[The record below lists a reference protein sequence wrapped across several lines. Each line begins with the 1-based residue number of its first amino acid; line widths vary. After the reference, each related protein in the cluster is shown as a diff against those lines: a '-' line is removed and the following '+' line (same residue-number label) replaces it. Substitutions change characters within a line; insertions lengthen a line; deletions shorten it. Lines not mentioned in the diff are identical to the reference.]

1 MAGHARE
8 IETII
13 YLKFQNSVDTV
24 PKGTRHVTL
33 LYHQV
38 GLLKLIL
45 FFHTLHT
52 LSDI

>member
-38 GLLKLIL
+38 SLLKLIL
-45 FFHTLHT
+45 FSYSSYSF
-52 LSDI
+52 